1 MKFLRYFKAK
11 DWIFILVMTGCIF
24 LQVYLELQIPG
35 YMSEMTSVINSGSG
49 DSTINS
55 ILIIGA
61 KMLGFTLLSSLIDT
75 PAISELLISSLEIIW
90 SSSISSIMLFFKFLH
105 L

>member
-1 MKFLRYFKAK
+1 
-11 DWIFILVMTGCIF
+11 MTGCIF

-61 KMLGFTLLSSLIDT
+61 KMLGFTLLSSLI
-75 PAISELLISSLEIIW
+75 AILVGYISAVVSAKVARRMREDV
-90 SSSISSIMLFFKFLH
+90 
-105 L
+105 